1 MDRAS
6 ERGATAAEIR
16 RMVGVVD
23 DAVASDIMRT
33 DASGGGP
40 DDTLAAS
47 RTVWSMQCTID
58 IAIVDAAPM
67 ADGAV
72 RRFLTLASHCG

>member
-16 RMVGVVD
+16 RMVD
-23 DAVASDIMRT
+23 DAVASDVMRT
-33 DASGGGP
+33 GASGGGP

-67 ADGAV
+67 ADGGFH
-72 RRFLTLASHCG
+72 RFFTLASHCG

>member
-6 ERGATAAEIR
+6 ERGTTAAEIR

-33 DASGGGP
+33 GASGGGP

-47 RTVWSMQCTID
+47 RTVWSMRCTID
-58 IAIVDAAPM
+58 IAIVDSAPM
-67 ADGAV
+67 ADGGFH
-72 RRFLTLASHCG
+72 RFFTLASHCG

>member
-16 RMVGVVD
+16 RMVGDVD

-33 DASGGGP
+33 GASAP
-40 DDTLAAS
+40 CHS
-47 RTVWSMQCTID
+47 RW
-58 IAIVDAAPM
+58 A
-67 ADGAV
+67 G
-72 RRFLTLASHCG
+72 